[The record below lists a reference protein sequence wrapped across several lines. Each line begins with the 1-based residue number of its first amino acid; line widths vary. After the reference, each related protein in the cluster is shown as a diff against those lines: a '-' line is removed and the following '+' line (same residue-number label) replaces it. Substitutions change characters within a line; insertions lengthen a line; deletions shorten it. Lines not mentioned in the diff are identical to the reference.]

1 MNMKETSRRSLDQ
14 RLAAL
19 DPEIAT
25 DRDLWPS
32 IVAKIGASDA
42 LEGSLDAIPP
52 EAAPEFSA
60 HTGSA
65 HTGSAHTGPAHTGPA
80 RAGSVRRW
88 PLALAAGFAL
98 VALVGALFGWQV
110 ARLRPATFAS
120 SPPPVFTKPQPTDRD
135 PFAGPETES
144 FRATRASLEQTYQ
157 QRLALLA
164 PATRHRVEQDLATIR
179 AANADIR
186 KALEADPQSAVLN
199 HLLAS
204 TLHEEFDLYTA
215 VIRNSAPAVPRSPS

>member
-1 MNMKETSRRSLDQ
+1 MKETSRRSLDQ

-60 HTGSA
+60 HTGS
-65 HTGSAHTGPAHTGPA
+65 AHTGPA